1 MEPKFAPPRID
12 LYSDTQSKPS
22 PAMRKAMASA
32 DVGDEQRNEDPT
44 VCQLQGMV
52 SEFLNKEAA
61 LFLPSGTMGNAIAY
75 RVWTEPGQ
83 EVILDK
89 TSHVLHSE
97 AGGAAALSGVMMRPL
112 EGVRGVFTEDQ
123 VLAAVRPVD
132 RYNIPQSAMVSI
144 EQTVNAGGG
153 CVWPLSMVETMG
165 KTTKDNNLALHMDG
179 ARLINAVVAK
189 NVPASAYAAP
199 CNSLWIDLSK
209 GLGCP
214 IGAVIAGKADFI
226 SQARRFKHQ
235 FGGAMRQAGIIAA
248 AGVYALENN
257 IERIVTDHENAHK
270 LAEGIANIKGLTLEF
285 GLPETNMVYFTVD
298 ARRTSAMG
306 LSDRLWGEFGIRIGV
321 SGTQRFRAVTHIDIS
336 DKDIDETLSGLNTIL
351 KD

>member
-1 MEPKFAPPRID
+1 MEPKFTLPRID

-22 PAMRKAMASA
+22 PAMRKAIANA

-44 VCQLQGMV
+44 VCKLQNMV
-52 SEFLNKEAA
+52 AEFLNKDAA
-61 LFLPSGTMGNAIAY
+61 LFLPSGTMCNAIAF

-112 EGVRGVFTEDQ
+112 EGVNGVFTENQ
-123 VLAAVRPVD
+123 VLNAIRPFD
-132 RYNIPQSAMVSI
+132 RHNVPQSAMVSI

-153 CVWPLSMVETMG
+153 RVWPLSMVETLG

-189 NVPASAYAAP
+189 NIPVSVYAAP

-214 IGAVIAGKADFI
+214 IGAVIAGSNDFI

-257 IERIVTDHENAHK
+257 IERIVNDHKNAYK

-285 GLPETNMVYFTVD
+285 GLPETNMVYFNVD
-298 ARRTSAMG
+298 AHLTTAIA
-306 LSDRLWGEFGIRIGV
+306 LSKRLCGEFGIRIGV
-321 SGTQRFRAVTHIDIS
+321 SGTQQFRAVTHIDIN
-336 DKDIDETLSGLNTIL
+336 DNDIDETLSVLNTIL
-351 KD
+351 ND